1 MSICVFKYNTKT
13 PSYSRLIK
21 INSGKDT
28 MENQPTRE
36 EIKAKAEEIYPA
48 VLRVAEVKG
57 WGINENKT
65 LQIQLWKGL
74 QEMSFSAAKNTVRV
88 FFRQEMRMRI
98 RNTSVRA
105 AILQRM
111 LKRPDTVTVICI

>member
-1 MSICVFKYNTKT
+1 
-13 PSYSRLIK
+13 
-21 INSGKDT
+21 

-57 WGINENKT
+57 WGINENKD
-65 LQIQLWKGL
+65 IADSIVEGL
-74 QEMSFSAAKNTVRV
+74 ARNVLLRGKNTVRV
-88 FFRQEMRMRI
+88 FFRQEMMRRI
-98 RNTSVRA
+98 RNTYVRA
-105 AILQRM
+105 VILQRM